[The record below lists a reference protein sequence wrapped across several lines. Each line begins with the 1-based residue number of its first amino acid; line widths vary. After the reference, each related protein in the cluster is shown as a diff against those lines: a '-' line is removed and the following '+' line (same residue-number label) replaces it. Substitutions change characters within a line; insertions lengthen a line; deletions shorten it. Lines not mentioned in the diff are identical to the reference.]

1 MSCSLLI
8 VVIFEQSYIQDCTLA
23 IRAWW
28 GGYKTKKKIIIG
40 SIVVGILA
48 VVAFVFIKGN
58 DAVIIEAK
66 TVPAKIADVTTMVT
80 ATGTIE
86 PINQV
91 DVGTQVSGVVEKI
104 FVDYNSEVKE
114 GQLIAE
120 LDKTN
125 LKATLTQAQA
135 TYDNAL
141 NQRNHTKTIYDRQK
155 TLYDSQVISKSDF
168 DDASYNYETAKG
180 TVTQRLSDLQKAK
193 TNLSYADIYSPIDGV
208 VLSRAIDEGQTVAA
222 SFSTPTLFTIAKDLN
237 EMQVEADVDEAD
249 IGQVKE
255 GQRVSFTVD
264 AYLGEEFEGVVTQVR
279 LNPMVTS
286 NVVTYT
292 VVIKADN
299 PDLKLKP
306 GLTATISIYTLELKD
321 VLTAEAKAINF
332 KPTRPE
338 LTAYNQQ
345 QNLTVEPAKDRTTNR
360 GNGSVV
366 WVYGSNG
373 EIKAQKVTLGAS
385 DGVNVQILSGLSEG
399 EKLVYSLEGVNKS
412 EVKTADKGESPFMPQ
427 RGGGRNR

>member
-1 MSCSLLI
+1 M
-8 VVIFEQSYIQDCTLA
+8 
-23 IRAWW
+23 
-28 GGYKTKKKIIIG
+28 KNKKLIIG
-40 SIVVGILA
+40 SIIVVILA
-48 VVAFVFIKGN
+48 IVVYSFIN
-58 DAVIIEAK
+58 NDDAVIIEAK
-66 TVPAKIADVTTMVT
+66 TVIAKKAKVTTMVT

-86 PINQV
+86 PITQV
-91 DVGTQVSGVVEKI
+91 EVGTQVSGVVEKI

-125 LKATLTQAQA
+125 LLATLTQSQS
-135 TYDNAL
+135 TYDNAV
-141 NQRNHTKTIYDRQK
+141 NQRNYTKTIYDRQK

-208 VLSRAIDEGQTVAA
+208 ILSRAIDEGQTVAA
-222 SFSTPTLFTIAKDLN
+222 SFSTPTLFTIAKDLK

-249 IGQVKE
+249 IGQVE
-255 GQRVSFTVD
+255 IGQRVTFTVD
-264 AYLGEEFEGVVTQVR
+264 AYIGETFEGVVTQVR
-279 LNPMVTS
+279 LAPTVTS

-292 VVIKADN
+292 VVIKAHN

-306 GLTATISIYTLELKD
+306 GLTATVSIFTLELND

-338 LTAYNQQ
+338 LTAYNEQ
-345 QNLTVEPAKDRTTNR
+345 QNLKVEPAKDRTTNR
-360 GNGSVV
+360 GNASVV
-366 WVYGSNG
+366 WVYWNNG
-373 EIKAQKVTLGAS
+373 EIKPQKVTLGAS
-385 DGVNVQILSGLSEG
+385 DGVNVQILDGLNEG
-399 EKLVYSLEGVNKS
+399 VKLVYSLEGVSKAEAKTTDKS
-412 EVKTADKGESPFMPQ
+412 ESPFMPTTT
-427 RGGGRNR
+427 RGGGKR

>member
-1 MSCSLLI
+1 M
-8 VVIFEQSYIQDCTLA
+8 
-23 IRAWW
+23 
-28 GGYKTKKKIIIG
+28 KNKILIIG
-40 SIVVGILA
+40 SIIIAIIAIA
-48 VVAFVFIKGN
+48 VYSFVKN
-58 DAVIIEAK
+58 NNTVIIEAK
-66 TVPAKIADVTTMVT
+66 TVIAKKANVTTMVT

-86 PINQV
+86 PITQV
-91 DVGTQVSGVVEKI
+91 EVGTQVSGVVERI

-125 LKATLTQAQA
+125 LLATLTQTQS
-135 TYDNAL
+135 TYDNAV
-141 NQRNHTKTIYDRQK
+141 NQRNYTKTIYDRQK
-155 TLYDSQVISKSDF
+155 SLYDSQVISKSDF

-222 SFSTPTLFTIAKDLN
+222 SFSTPTLFTIAKDLK

-279 LNPMVTS
+279 LNPTVTS

-306 GLTATISIYTLELKD
+306 GLTATISIYTLELND

-338 LTAYNQQ
+338 LTAYNEQ
-345 QNLTVEPAKDRTTNR
+345 QNLTVQQTNER
-360 GNGSVV
+360 PTERSNGSVV
-366 WVYGSNG
+366 WVYNSNG

-385 DGVNVQILSGLSEG
+385 DGVNVQILEGISEG
-399 EKLVYSLEGVNKS
+399 DKLVYSLEGVIAS
-412 EVKTADKGESPFMPQ
+412 EIKTTDKNESPFMPQ
-427 RGGGRNR
+427 TTRGGGRNR